1 VISNPDPNILTD
13 VAQPGATPEYL
24 VDRTDEADTTTT
36 PTITTPS
43 GDVAD
48 TSGTTP
54 ENVVASDA
62 STADPV
68 MTDDAAAHTA
78 IWFHGMQTPMCST
91 NYCGCT
97 DLKRYIHYP
106 GRADVITPISSTDDG
121 GAQGT
126 SAAGHGLCHLWGS
139 SEEPWSH
146 PAPTTSELTVSGY
159 SLGRVAFFKFIQN
172 HGFATTAA
180 GEPNPNYFANL
191 KRAVLFDPSFE
202 GETYTAT
209 GGTAKKGL
217 EVVAEWLQADPT
229 RVFVFAYGGAT
240 IDKGITNWKN
250 LFITGTQYESLRN
263 QIFVVNDI
271 HIFHYQ
277 IPDTYYKCLFDNT
290 CGGIATHGYS
300 ASNYRS
306 KSSP

>member
-62 STADPV
+62 STADTV

-78 IWFHGMQTPMCST
+78 IWFHGMQTPNCAD
-91 NYCGCT
+91 NAHAFCGCT
-97 DLKRYIHYP
+97 QLKRYIHYP
-106 GRADVITPISSTDDG
+106 NRADVITPISSTDDG

-126 SAAGHGLCHLWGS
+126 SAAGHGLCHLWGP

-146 PAPTTSELTVSGY
+146 PAPTTAELTVSGY
-159 SLGRVAFFKFIQN
+159 SLGRIPFFKFIQN
-172 HGFATTAA
+172 HGFATTANGDA
-180 GEPNPNYFANL
+180 NPNYFPNL
-191 KRAVLFDPSFE
+191 KRAVLMDPSYE
-202 GETYTAT
+202 AETYTAT
-209 GGTAKKGL
+209 GGTPKKGL
-217 EVVAEWLQADPT
+217 QVVAEWLQADPSHI
-229 RVFVFAYGGAT
+229 FVFAYGGAT
-240 IDKGITNWKN
+240 MSLGINNWKT
-250 LFITGTQYESLRN
+250 LFIDSPQFESLRQ
-263 QIFVVNDI
+263 QIFVVNNR
-271 HIFHYQ
+271 HLLHYQ
-277 IPDTYYKCLFDNT
+277 IPDNYYSCLFDNT
-290 CGGIATHGYS
+290 CGGLANHDYS
-300 ASNYRS
+300 ATTYRN
-306 KSSP
+306 